1 MLRRLWIVLS
11 DRLLAIT
18 AGGEYRDDRAYHR
31 LCAERIERIQSL
43 CFELGLNCYFET
55 HMNMISEDPA
65 GFVAIME
72 ACPVYFEVN
81 LDVSHYNYRQ
91 IKHDQVRFPS
101 CWRFGVVF
109 VVILAG
115 VILVHCD
122 PRCQSC
128 CRVGVSLA

>member
-1 MLRRLWIVLS
+1 MVLTDCSWFQREKLLLEKQIGLEYIDFHIRLPPRYLNS
-11 DRLLAIT
+11 
-18 AGGEYRDDRAYHR
+18 GGEYRNDRAYHR
-31 LCAERIERIQSL
+31 LCAERIERIQSV

-91 IKHDQVRFPS
+91 IKH
-101 CWRFGVVF
+101 
-109 VVILAG
+109 A
-115 VILVHCD
+115 
-122 PRCQSC
+122 QSKHLQTIFARGAISIEEC
-128 CRVGVSLA
+128 